1 MVQATKNQQTM
12 VGEIILGVI
21 IALLILW
28 LAPYILGFIVFIIAS
43 IFRGNKD

>member
-21 IALLILW
+21 LAQLTLW
-28 LAPYILGFIVFIIAS
+28 LARYILGFIVFIIAS
-43 IFRGNKD
+43 IFGGNKD